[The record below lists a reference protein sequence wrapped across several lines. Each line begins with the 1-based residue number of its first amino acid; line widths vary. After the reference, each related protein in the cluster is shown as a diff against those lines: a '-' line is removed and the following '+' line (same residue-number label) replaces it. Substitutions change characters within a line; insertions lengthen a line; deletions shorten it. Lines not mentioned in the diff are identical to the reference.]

1 MTRLFVKL
9 RLFSYPFNGFQFY
22 IYIERSILYYVR
34 YQTEEINY
42 KRQYILFLFFFD
54 KKNYKDKRCTA
65 SFFFFFEKKNPQKTI
80 FFSPK
85 PKDKIVPTFNH

>member
-42 KRQYILFLFFFD
+42 KRQYILFLFFLI
-54 KKNYKDKRCTA
+54 KKTTKTKDA
-65 SFFFFFEKKNPQKTI
+65 LHHFFFFFEKKNPQKTI

>member
-42 KRQYILFLFFFD
+42 KRQYILFLFFFLI
-54 KKNYKDKRCTA
+54 KKTTKTKDA
-65 SFFFFFEKKNPQKTI
+65 LHHFFFFLKKKTHKRQFSFRQSQKT
-80 FFSPK
+80 K
-85 PKDKIVPTFNH
+85 